1 MILGFWVLL
10 LLPPQSGS
18 SYFSSVSWMDLS
30 LLLQL
35 GSAPFKRGI
44 LTNDPD
50 LAHSGPKNP
59 SFSSYGLELKRLKG
73 FMNIFNLR
81 SSLRCLYFSSK
92 PTLVDLD
99 VNGTDAFF

>member
-1 MILGFWVLL
+1 MAVHISVLFLGWIYHFV
-10 LLPPQSGS
+10 
-18 SYFSSVSWMDLS
+18 VS
-30 LLLQL
+30 LQL

-44 LTNDPD
+44 ITNDPD

-99 VNGTDAFF
+99 V